1 MQRFTQLKV
10 WQRSHEFALNVYR
23 GTVPFPKHEAFGVT
37 SQLRRAAVSVPANIA
52 EGSKRRSG
60 KDYARCLNIA
70 EGSAAETEYLLLLSR
85 ELGYIE
91 SVTANELIDEVREIA
106 SMLSRLRVR
115 VEGGA

>member
-10 WQRSHEFALNVYR
+10 WRRSHDFALSVYR
-23 GTVPFPKHEAFGVT
+23 ETVPFPKHEAFGVT

-52 EGSKRRSG
+52 EGSKKRSG
-60 KDYARCLNIA
+60 KDYARILNIA

-85 ELGYIE
+85 ELGYLE
-91 SVTANELIDEVREIA
+91 SGKADELIDEVREIV
-106 SMLSRLRVR
+106 SMVSGLRVR

>member
-10 WQRSHEFALNVYR
+10 WRRSHEFALSIYR
-23 GTVPFPKHEAFGVT
+23 ETVAFPKHEVFGVT

-60 KDYARCLNIA
+60 KEYARMINIA

-85 ELGYIE
+85 ELGYLE
-91 SVTANELIDEVREIA
+91 SAKADELIDELREIA
-106 SMLSRLRVR
+106 SMLSGLRVR
-115 VEGGA
+115 VEGAA